1 MTLTFSPRVIRF
13 TNAAWPELAQLGGL
27 GGVRVRVVRFQP
39 WLSPVAAMAWR
50 GEVLVRRGWI
60 APCLH
65 DLGPGNEIPDKH
77 IWAISLLAWHE
88 PHHLA
93 ERFVAVGTVGIAH
106 VAAHLHHVE
115 TAVLVPVH
123 GDGRLYQRLGR
134 DQFHDQ
140 IIHFRCRQMRGHD
153 IPTRPTIAG
162 IEPEDLPA
170 PR

>member
-93 ERFVAVGTVGIAH
+93 EQQGRSWSAYVACYLGQWIKAGFRYRKMAEER
-106 VAAHLHHVE
+106 AAYARQARLTRMWAEH
-115 TAVLVPVH
+115 AQVPTEWSRP
-123 GDGRLYQRLGR
+123 GRTLLSPSISRLKL
-134 DQFHDQ
+134 F
-140 IIHFRCRQMRGHD
+140 
-153 IPTRPTIAG
+153 
-162 IEPEDLPA
+162 
-170 PR
+170 